1 MKDSFYAYVLLK
13 DLKSTEEL
21 DKFSKMLPEFQKM
34 LPCEEQYKA
43 FTPGSES
50 DIFACDAI
58 YASGHA
64 NAGIKL
70 IAINLPYDERVQAEA
85 GTRTILLVNV
95 MREKFNRLVHPT
107 GNVVLNS
114 DQQAHLDADAFYWNI
129 AFREIAHG
137 LGVKE
142 TVDGKGT
149 VSEALGNKALTWED
163 AKANVVGLWLVC
175 KMLDAHKI
183 PSIITKED
191 AITTFV
197 ANLIRSERFGSG
209 EALGRAY
216 IMTYNYLLENG
227 AFRRGDSGKYSIDYG
242 RTLDALESF
251 AALIL
256 RIQATGDRAA
266 AEQFEKKY
274 GSLSATYKADLVNLR
289 LENIPVD
296 IKFRFEK

>member
-1 MKDSFYAYVLLK
+1 MFGTVPEPEGITNPPIDELLEKVDSKYALSVYAAQRARQINSYFTQLNEGLLQNVGP
-13 DLKSTEEL
+13 LVE
-21 DKFSKMLPEFQKM
+21 
-34 LPCEEQYKA
+34 YK
-43 FTPGSES
+43 
-50 DIFACDAI
+50 
-58 YASGHA
+58 
-64 NAGIKL
+64 N
-70 IAINLPYDERVQAEA
+70 Q
-85 GTRTILLVNV
+85 
-95 MREKFNRLVHPT
+95 EKPLT
-107 GNVVLNS
+107 
-114 DQQAHLDADAFYWNI
+114 I